1 MEFELDSGWSLQ
13 PAGGSTGSAFLG
25 VYANQKYFL
34 KRNASPFLAALS
46 VEHITPRLLWTRR
59 VSTGDVLTAQEW
71 LDGETL
77 TRQQMMLPVVAKMLA
92 QVHHSSLLK
101 RLLRQVGGQVLDPE
115 KLRIALLQDFPV
127 DVAAQPKIKTALHDL
142 KQWLPHTNVQ
152 TVCHGDLNHKNWL
165 QAGGRLYLVDWEQ
178 VALGDPAYDL
188 ADVLAHYGS
197 PATSH
202 QFLDAYGA
210 RLDEDLKRRL
220 YWYGDL
226 HLLHD
231 IKVAATHQRFE
242 EVAQVLHQFECLQ
255 ASR

>member
-1 MEFELDSGWSLQ
+1 MEFELDAGWSLQ
-13 PAGGSTGSAFLG
+13 PAGGATGSAFLG

-71 LDGETL
+71 LDGKTL
-77 TRQQMMLPVVAKMLA
+77 TREQMMQPVVAKMLA

-101 RLLRQVGGQVLDPE
+101 RMLRQVGGQVLDPTQ
-115 KLRIALLQDFPV
+115 LRRALLQDFPISLR
-127 DVAAQPKIKTALHDL
+127 DQPHVKRALADL
-142 KQWLPHTNVQ
+142 QSWLPHTAVQ

-188 ADVLAHYGS
+188 ADVMAHYGDHGS
-197 PATSH
+197 WPG
-202 QFLDAYGA
+202 FLAAYGA
-210 RLDEDLKRRL
+210 RLDDDLKHRL

-231 IKVAATHQRFE
+231 MKLAASHQRFD
-242 EVAQVLHQFECLQ
+242 EVAHVLHQFETLQ
-255 ASR
+255 AAR

>member
-92 QVHHSSLLK
+92 QVHHSSYYVK
-101 RLLRQVGGQVLDPE
+101 
-115 KLRIALLQDFPV
+115 
-127 DVAAQPKIKTALHDL
+127 
-142 KQWLPHTNVQ
+142 
-152 TVCHGDLNHKNWL
+152 
-165 QAGGRLYLVDWEQ
+165 
-178 VALGDPAYDL
+178 
-188 ADVLAHYGS
+188 
-197 PATSH
+197 
-202 QFLDAYGA
+202 
-210 RLDEDLKRRL
+210 
-220 YWYGDL
+220 
-226 HLLHD
+226 
-231 IKVAATHQRFE
+231 
-242 EVAQVLHQFECLQ
+242 
-255 ASR
+255 

>member
-1 MEFELDSGWSLQ
+1 MEFELDAGWSLQ

-77 TRQQMMLPVVAKMLA
+77 TREQMMQPVVAKMLA

-101 RLLRQVGGQVLDPE
+101 RMLRQVGGQILDPAR
-115 KLRIALLQDFPV
+115 LRHDLLQDFPR
-127 DVAAQPKIKTALHDL
+127 DLTNQPRVKRALSDL
-142 KQWLPHTNVQ
+142 QQWLPRVTVQ
-152 TVCHGDLNHKNWL
+152 SVCHGDLNHKNWL
-165 QAGGRLYLVDWEQ
+165 RAGGRLYLVDWEQ

-188 ADVLAHYGS
+188 ADVMAHYGHRNS
-197 PATSH
+197 WPA
-202 QFLDAYGA
+202 FLRAYGA
-210 RLDEDLKRRL
+210 NNDESLENRL

-226 HLLHD
+226 HLLND
-231 IKVAATHQRFE
+231 MKAAAQHQRTD
-242 EVAQVLHQFECLQ
+242 EVAQVLQRFETLQ
-255 ASR
+255 STH